1 MEHTYLQAVNS
12 RVLLGSTL
20 GHILFNISSTNSLEE
35 MMDNISIKFAA
46 APVVPTGS
54 WFRGNKT
61 FHSNEKCEDEW
72 HPTKQKRFRVDAGE
86 NFLPLGLAAW
96 GRCAGP
102 VLRVSRHAQPW
113 APHLASVLSD
123 CYGWAVG
130 ILSTWPDPAV
140 CDYASVIFVE
150 FFNKILGPCLVLNC
164 TWAVTDK
171 RF

>member
-72 HPTKQKRFRVDAGE
+72 QGPSNQAKEVQSGCRGK
-86 NFLPLGLAAW
+86 LPPSGLG
-96 GRCAGP
+96 C
-102 VLRVSRHAQPW
+102 LRKVCWPCTQSFQTCSALSTPPGLSVEW
-113 APHLASVLSD
+113 LLWLGCGYPKHLARSS
-123 CYGWAVG
+123 
-130 ILSTWPDPAV
+130 
-140 CDYASVIFVE
+140 
-150 FFNKILGPCLVLNC
+150 CLWLCFCNFC
-164 TWAVTDK
+164 WD
-171 RF
+171 FQ